1 MNPFRPALVLVSVLV
16 GAGAM
21 LSACSSGGEDPPAA
35 RPPAAEATGGV
46 AATTAAPPED
56 PCGDAAKAVTQHL
69 AGSPVDR
76 VEVVGQCTTVVIAT
90 TLSDDDS
97 DAAVSLCDTAAEVAY
112 VADINSIRVESASG
126 DELSNGIKGLKC
138 LP

>member
-1 MNPFRPALVLVSVLV
+1 MLI
-16 GAGAM
+16 GAGVM
-21 LSACSSGGEDPPAA
+21 MGACSSGGEDPRSAQPS
-35 RPPAAEATGGV
+35 AAEATG
-46 AATTAAPPED
+46 ATAASPPEA
-56 PCGDAAKAVTQHL
+56 PCGDAAGAVTQHL

-112 VADINSIRVESASG
+112 IADINSIRVESASG